1 MSRAI
6 RKGDD
11 WENTMRSQE
20 IDNSADIIDSRDI
33 IARIDYLENTEDED
47 EQEELANLLKLQEQA
62 EGCSDWDYGAT
73 LVRESYFTD
82 HIEELIKDCYN
93 MPEEMDSGTW
103 PYNHLSM
110 DYEAAAEEAKVD
122 YSEVDFDGVT
132 YYIRD

>member
-1 MSRAI
+1 
-6 RKGDD
+6 
-11 WENTMRSQE
+11 MRSEE

-33 IARIDYLENTEDED
+33 IARIDYLEDTEDED

-62 EGCSDWDYGAT
+62 EGCSDWVHGAT
-73 LVRESYFTD
+73 LVRDTYFTD
-82 HIEELIKDCYN
+82 HIKELIEDCYN
-93 MPEEMDSGTW
+93 MPKEMDSGSW